1 MLSSAGHRAG
11 PGACCQREPSVC
23 LYFFFMCLIT
33 HQLRCILCDGFSSN
47 VAVFLPFILAVFKCS
62 AMITFSD
69 IAWKT
74 LIIRFKS

>member
-1 MLSSAGHRAG
+1 MG
-11 PGACCQREPSVC
+11 PGASVNDSAAVC
-23 LYFFFMCLIT
+23 LYFFFKFLIV
-33 HQLRCILCDGFSSN
+33 HQFRYILCDSFSSDL
-47 VAVFLPFILAVFKCS
+47 AVFLPFILAVFKCS